1 MADALQIARLAAVIV
16 LLVAAALVAT
26 PKGRLPLALRG
37 IMRTMR
43 RDGAIS
49 GAAPCEVR
57 VAAISGAAPCE
68 VRVAA
73 SRKAL
78 AFFLVVVAVGVAVI

>member
-26 PKGRLPLALRG
+26 PRGRLPLALRG
-37 IMRTMR
+37 ILRTMR

-57 VAAISGAAPCE
+57 VAA
-68 VRVAA
+68 
-73 SRKAL
+73 SRRAL
-78 AFFLVVVAVGVAVI
+78 AFFLVVLAVGVAVI

>member
-49 GAAPCEVR
+49 GD
-57 VAAISGAAPCE
+57 APCE

-73 SRKAL
+73 SRKVL
-78 AFFLVVVAVGVAVI
+78 AFLLVVLAVGVAVI

>member
-57 VAAISGAAPCE
+57 VAA
-68 VRVAA
+68 
-73 SRKAL
+73 SRKVL
-78 AFFLVVVAVGVAVI
+78 AFLLVVAAVGVAVI

>member
-1 MADALQIARLAAVIV
+1 MADALQIVRLAAVLV

-26 PKGRLPLALRG
+26 PKGRVPLALRG

-43 RDGAIS
+43 RDGAIPG
-49 GAAPCEVR
+49 GAHCE
-57 VAAISGAAPCE
+57 G
-68 VRVAA
+68 RVAA

-78 AFFLVVVAVGVAVI
+78 AFVLLAIAAGVAAI

>member
-43 RDGAIS
+43 RDGAVS
-49 GAAPCEVR
+49 GAAPCE
-57 VAAISGAAPCE
+57 G
-68 VRVAA
+68 RVAA

-78 AFFLVVVAVGVAVI
+78 AFFLVVLAVGVAVI

>member
-26 PKGRLPLALRG
+26 PKGRLPLPLRG

-43 RDGAIS
+43 RDGAIP
-49 GAAPCEVR
+49 GTAPCEVR
-57 VAAISGAAPCE
+57 VG
-68 VRVAA
+68 A

-78 AFFLVVVAVGVAVI
+78 ALSLVVVAVGVAVM

>member
-49 GAAPCEVR
+49 GAE
-57 VAAISGAAPCE
+57 PCE

-73 SRKAL
+73 SRKVL
-78 AFFLVVVAVGVAVI
+78 AFLLVVAAVGVAVI

>member
-43 RDGAIS
+43 RDGAI
-49 GAAPCEVR
+49 P
-57 VAAISGAAPCE
+57 GAAPCE

-73 SRKAL
+73 SRKVL
-78 AFFLVVVAVGVAVI
+78 AFFLVVLAVGVAVI